1 MPGIQTR
8 MVGILILCFI
18 ATVSL
23 KEGVA
28 AESVNAS
35 QIDSSGFIVGADGTV
50 LPYRQTVIGSELPGP
65 YTMVLFLHGAGERGN
80 DNVQHLV
87 FGYGPMTRYCV
98 ENGIKTV
105 FLFPQCPKRTQ
116 WSTIRIP
123 DIDPPLT
130 PEPTAPLAAAV
141 HLLCC
146 KAAEFEPKHV
156 HAVGIS
162 MGGYGVWDLLAR
174 YPDMFTAGMAICGGG
189 DVEQAEALKD
199 IPIYVAHGTSD
210 ILVSVIR
217 SRSMVRAI
225 WNAGGDRVVYR
236 EFPLVGHDV
245 WNNVF
250 ADDVT
255 WEWLFKR
262 RGEIS
267 KLSRLRNRFLP
278 MPGKFPFVPI
288 PRVLPWQSRL
298 F

>member
-1 MPGIQTR
+1 MPDVHSRIAVAWFLMCIVAISIKGI
-8 MVGILILCFI
+8 
-18 ATVSL
+18 
-23 KEGVA
+23 A
-28 AESVNAS
+28 AEPACVS
-35 QIDSSGFIVGADGTV
+35 QTDSAGQIIGVDGTA
-50 LPYRQTVIGSELPGP
+50 LPYRQTVIGAELPGP
-65 YTMVLFLHGAGERGN
+65 YALVLFLHGAGERGN

-87 FGYGPMTRYCV
+87 FGYKPMTRYCV
-98 ENGIKTV
+98 DNGIKAV
-105 FLFPQCPKRTQ
+105 LLFPQCPKRKL
-116 WSTIRIP
+116 WSAIRIP

-130 PEPTAPLAAAV
+130 PEPTPPLAAAV
-141 HLLCC
+141 HLLCG
-146 KAAEFEPKHV
+146 KIVEYEPKHV
-156 HAVGIS
+156 LAVGIS
-162 MGGYGVWDLLAR
+162 MGGYGVWDLLTR

-189 DVEQAEALKD
+189 DVEQAETLKD

-210 ILVSVIR
+210 ILVPVVR

-225 WNAGGDRVVYR
+225 WNAGGERVVYR

-250 ADDVT
+250 ADDTT

-278 MPGKFPFVPI
+278 MPKTFPYIPV